1 MRYWS
6 FNFGS
11 AKESTEDTEEEFM
24 DEWLRLAVRPNVV
37 KRALKFACV
46 VGCVLI
52 SINHGPAI
60 VRREVTFERILQM
73 CLTVL
78 VPYTVSTLSSVAAMR
93 EMARRHRVGEQT
105 A

>member
-1 MRYWS
+1 
-6 FNFGS
+6 
-11 AKESTEDTEEEFM
+11 M
-24 DEWLRLAVRPNVV
+24 DEWLRLAVRPSVMR
-37 KRALKFACV
+37 RALKFAFV

-60 VRREVTFERILQM
+60 VRGEVTLERILQM

-78 VPYTVSTLSSVAAMR
+78 VPYTVSTLSSVGAMR
-93 EMARRHRVGEQT
+93 EMARRERVEERT

>member
-1 MRYWS
+1 M
-6 FNFGS
+6 N
-11 AKESTEDTEEEFM
+11 
-24 DEWLRLAVRPNVV
+24 EWVRLAVQPTVV
-37 KRALKFACV
+37 RRALKFASV

-60 VRREVTFERILQM
+60 VRGEVTSERILQM

-78 VPYTVSTLSSVAAMR
+78 VPYTVSTLSSVGAMR
-93 EMARRHRVGEQT
+93 EMARRQRVGEQT